1 MYNNAFVYFEHNKHH
16 CNQNAAAIFQPIFYD
31 ASLVLI
37 VRFTVHVLIGTENPI
52 VSFSLHLVQL

>member
-16 CNQNAAAIFQPIFYD
+16 CNQKAASIFQTLFYD

-37 VRFTVHVLIGTENPI
+37 VRFTVYVLIGTGNPI
-52 VSFSLHLVQL
+52 VSFSLHLV